1 MRRLDLFLGFFKL
14 GALAFGGTG
23 PMMRSILVDDR
34 RWLDDSEFAA
44 LLGLCQAMPGA
55 NTCNM
60 AVMLGEKLCGPSGAL
75 IALAGLLAAPL
86 TILIA
91 VASLFDAFSSQ
102 PDVRAALIGATAA
115 AAGLALGTAI
125 KMARKIPFNPVLLGV
140 AGAIFVAIAVLALPL
155 PFVLA
160 ALLPASLLLSGARR

>member
-1 MRRLDLFLGFFKL
+1 MQRLDLFLGFFKL

-23 PMMRSILVDDR
+23 PMMRSIIVDDR

-86 TILIA
+86 AILVA
-91 VASLFDAFSSQ
+91 VTSFFDAFSSQ

-160 ALLPASLLLSGARR
+160 ALLPASMLLSGARR